1 MSDTTGT
8 QGADPTSIEL
18 LASAYLDGEVTPEE
32 RAQVEASREALDEVE
47 RLRQVRAVLGATTEP
62 PAISVREAHLAAAL
76 DVWDRMP
83 ETERAGEVTPSAGLD
98 AAAAAAISTP
108 APSSLNSRRD
118 RRSGR
123 GTTKWL
129 LGAAAGLAVIAG
141 AGIVFQGLGTSDDS
155 DSASDASEAEA
166 PADEPASEDVG
177 VAELAADEFSGEE
190 TQSAPATVSADDV
203 ESEDGRTEGGFAEE
217 PAEEPADE
225 AMEEEAPAEAAMEES
240 MEEESME
247 EDVEAEAAPAEE
259 TSNDAEDPARPEL
272 DLETLENPRALADFG
287 AFAFYADIDADAPVN
302 ADIEPPFNTCE
313 IEFAGTFD
321 FDTFAGPALYQAQEV
336 IVAVDITQTP
346 PSVIAFT
353 EICEFIAS
361 APLPSE
367 EAFDQRLLDEQAG

>member
-32 RAQVEASREALDEVE
+32 RAQVEANDEALAEVE

-76 DVWDRMP
+76 GVWDRMP
-83 ETERAGEVTPSAGLD
+83 ETERAGQLTPSAGMD
-98 AAAAAAISTP
+98 AAAGAAISTP
-108 APSSLNSRRD
+108 APTSLSSRRD

-141 AGIVFQGLGTSDDS
+141 AGIVLQGLDSGNDS
-155 DSASDASEAEA
+155 DSAGDASEAEA
-166 PADEPASEDVG
+166 PAEEPASEDVA

-190 TQSAPATVSADDV
+190 TQSAPAQVSADDV
-203 ESEDGRTEGGFAEE
+203 EAEDGRTQGDFAEE
-217 PAEEPADE
+217 TASEPAEA
-225 AMEEEAPAEAAMEES
+225 AMEEEAPAEEAMEETAA
-240 MEEESME
+240 ESE
-247 EDVEAEAAPAEE
+247 PATAAEA
-259 TSNDAEDPARPEL
+259 SDDAEDPARPEL
-272 DLETLENPRALADFG
+272 DLEALESPQDLADFG
-287 AFAFYADIDADAPVN
+287 AFAFYADIDADAPVDPN
-302 ADIEPPFNTCE
+302 IEPPFNTCE
-313 IEFAGTFD
+313 VEFAGTFD
-321 FDTFAGPALYQAQEV
+321 FDTFAGPALYLGREV
-336 IVAVDITQTP
+336 VVAVDITQTP

-367 EAFDQRLLDEQAG
+367 EAFDQRLLDEQPG